1 MEIIGRVSKGSKMD
15 QIYLPKN
22 RIGLTVGNYV
32 VISPFAYGQLDK
44 PKQKPYFYGIKSI
57 EPVKLEIANKV
68 MEIIDKLIDDY
79 DNIIIAGSFLDNG
92 FNFNDL
98 DILILAEKEPE
109 NTLKK
114 EIEKRIGMK
123 SHLIFLNKSSLKKVL
138 EIDPLWRLML
148 SRCISVKRLLPQ
160 PRKNIDYKYLDAQL
174 IKSKILMDNSDAL
187 DGKEKYKLIRNVIS
201 IYLFLR
207 DKKISELNVK
217 KEIREKI
224 GVEQEE
230 LINNMID
237 RRILI
242 KYRDF
247 YSKLEEEIIKNAAK
261 QEKTN

>member
-109 NTLKK
+109 NTLKR

-123 SHLIFLNKSSLKKVL
+123 NHLIFFNKLNLKNAL
-138 EIDPLWRLML
+138 EIDPAWRLML
-148 SRCISVKRLLPQ
+148 SRCISEKRLLPQ

-174 IKSKILMDNSDAL
+174 IKSKTLMDNFDVL
-187 DGKEKYKLIRNVIS
+187 NGKEKYKLIRNAIA
-201 IYLFLR
+201 IYLFIK
-207 DKKISELNVK
+207 DKQISELNVE
-217 KEIREKI
+217 KEIKEKL
-224 GVEQEE
+224 GAEPDE
-230 LINNMID
+230 LKNNMANKMV
-237 RRILI
+237 LV
-242 KYRDF
+242 KYKNF
-247 YSKLEEEIIKNAAK
+247 YSKLEEKIIKNAAK
-261 QEKTN
+261 QEKAD